1 MRRIGI
7 GAAALLCTLL
17 SSHAAF
23 ADRHVN
29 RTGVAGRASDTTASA
44 VLQVPRFS
52 SPAWIGAGKNPAR
65 MVAADLDRDGKADL
79 AMVDWSGPT
88 ASVMFGDG
96 TGQFG
101 PRASYRTGRRPAG
114 LTATDVDGDGK
125 PDLATASASAA
136 KSITVFINR
145 GGGRFRRA
153 GAYAAGREARSVVA
167 GDVNQDGIVDLL
179 SAHASRKHL
188 TVLLGRRAGGF
199 RVAHRYRGGG
209 AYDLAVSDLNGDG
222 KLDVVLADS
231 DHNAISV
238 HLGRGDGTF
247 TRARTYW
254 SGWMPFGVAVADLN
268 HDGKVDVAA
277 ANLEGVSMSV
287 FLGAGDGS
295 FGPRTRY
302 PMGFVDENYVDTIL
316 IADYDHDGHLDIA
329 TPGGAYVRRGRGDG
343 TFENRQ
349 TVLASFTQA
358 GAVADFNGDGW
369 PDLAFS
375 EACEEIEI
383 DCDEYPS
390 RSIAVVLNW
399 TGEPVPPC
407 VVPWLVGDELFPA
420 TPNAGP
426 RAELAQAGCRV
437 GHVRHRYTHKRR
449 KGTVIRQRPKPASM
463 RPNNSPVN
471 LLVSRGRRPT

>member
-1 MRRIGI
+1 MRRMGI
-7 GAAALLCTLL
+7 GAAVLMGALL
-17 SSHAAF
+17 SSQLAL
-23 ADRHVN
+23 ADPYGS
-29 RTGVAGRASDTTASA
+29 RTGVAGRASDAAGSA
-44 VLQVPRFS
+44 ALQVPRFS
-52 SPAWIGAGKNPAR
+52 SPAWIDAGRNPFR
-65 MVAADLDRDGKADL
+65 MVAADLNRDGNADL
-79 AMVDWSGPT
+79 AVVEWSG
-88 ASVMFGDG
+88 AAVSVMLGDG

-101 PRASYRTGRRPAG
+101 PRAAYRTGRSPWG
-114 LTATDVDGDGK
+114 LAASDLNGDGK
-125 PDLATASASAA
+125 LDLATASASAS

-145 GGGRFRRA
+145 GSGRYRRA
-153 GAYAAGREARSVVA
+153 GAYAAGRDARGIAA
-167 GDVNQDGIVDLL
+167 GDVNQDGVVDLL

-188 TVLLGRRAGGF
+188 TVLLGRRGGGF
-199 RVAHRYRGGG
+199 RVAYRYRGGG
-209 AYDLAVSDLNGDG
+209 AYDVAVSDLNGDG

-231 DHNAISV
+231 DHNAV
-238 HLGRGDGTF
+238 AVRLGRGDGTF

-268 HDGKVDVAA
+268 HDGKPDITA
-277 ANLEGVSMSV
+277 ANLEGVSASV

-295 FGPRTRY
+295 FGARTRY

-383 DCDEYPS
+383 DCGMFPS
-390 RSIAVVLNW
+390 RSIVVVLNW
-399 TGEPVPPC
+399 TGQPVPPC
-407 VVPWLVGDELFPA
+407 VVPGLVGA
-420 TPNAGP
+420 TER
-426 RAELAQAGCRV
+426 RAARELAAAGCRA
-437 GHVRHRYTHKRR
+437 GHVRQRYSRRGR
-449 KGTVIRQRPKPASM
+449 KGTVVGQRPFSASV
-463 RPNNSPVN
+463 RPNDSPVN
-471 LLVSRGRRPT
+471 LLVSRGRRQ

>member
-1 MRRIGI
+1 M
-7 GAAALLCTLL
+7 
-17 SSHAAF
+17 
-23 ADRHVN
+23 
-29 RTGVAGRASDTTASA
+29 
-44 VLQVPRFS
+44 
-52 SPAWIGAGKNPAR
+52 
-65 MVAADLDRDGKADL
+65 
-79 AMVDWSGPT
+79 
-88 ASVMFGDG
+88 
-96 TGQFG
+96 
-101 PRASYRTGRRPAG
+101 
-114 LTATDVDGDGK
+114 
-125 PDLATASASAA
+125 
-136 KSITVFINR
+136 FINR

-188 TVLLGRRAGGF
+188 TVLLGRRGGGF

-231 DHNAISV
+231 DHNAIAS
-238 HLGRGDGTF
+238 T
-247 TRARTYW
+247 W
-254 SGWMPFGVAVADLN
+254 
-268 HDGKVDVAA
+268 AA
-277 ANLEGVSMSV
+277 AMGRSHARAHTGPGGCRSVSPWPISTTTASSTSRPPTSRASACPCS
-287 FLGAGDGS
+287 LGAGDGS

-407 VVPWLVGDELFPA
+407 VVPWLVGDELFPGDTVRRA
-420 TPNAGP
+420 SAGW
-426 RAELAQAGCRV
+426 
-437 GHVRHRYTHKRR
+437 
-449 KGTVIRQRPKPASM
+449 
-463 RPNNSPVN
+463 
-471 LLVSRGRRPT
+471 RRPAAASVTSATATHIRGGKAP